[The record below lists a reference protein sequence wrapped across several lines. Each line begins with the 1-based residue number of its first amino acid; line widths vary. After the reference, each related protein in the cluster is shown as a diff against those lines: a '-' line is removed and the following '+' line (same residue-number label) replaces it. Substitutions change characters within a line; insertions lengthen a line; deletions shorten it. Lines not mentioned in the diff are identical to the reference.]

1 MVKMRLNSGHCN
13 SLKRQLF
20 STHPWTKLWQ
30 QTVLKSGYSFW
41 VWKVK
46 PKQKGLKPVLFLK
59 AGRQWLMQL
68 QKYVQLWSILWG
80 NQPSAPL
87 LFHLSKPFP
96 DNFMVSV
103 ASVGSNW
110 IKHEVCFVKC
120 WSLLGRHGPG
130 VRMEFS
136 VRLLSLRGIRP
147 WAGPSADPIAVSR
160 WPGSLCDW
168 VRVTRSQPIGSEWF

>member
-46 PKQKGLKPVLFLK
+46 PKQKGLNPVLFLK
-59 AGRQWLMQL
+59 AGRQWFMQL
-68 QKYVQLWSILWG
+68 QKYVQLWSTLWG

-87 LFHLSKPFP
+87 LFHLSKHFP
-96 DNFMVSV
+96 DNFIVSV

-120 WSLLGRHGPG
+120 WSLLGRVCGWN
-130 VRMEFS
+130 F
-136 VRLLSLRGIRP
+136 
-147 WAGPSADPIAVSR
+147 PSGSWVYAVSAL
-160 WPGSLCDW
+160 LCSSTHLELIAANR
-168 VRVTRSQPIGSEWF
+168 VRVI